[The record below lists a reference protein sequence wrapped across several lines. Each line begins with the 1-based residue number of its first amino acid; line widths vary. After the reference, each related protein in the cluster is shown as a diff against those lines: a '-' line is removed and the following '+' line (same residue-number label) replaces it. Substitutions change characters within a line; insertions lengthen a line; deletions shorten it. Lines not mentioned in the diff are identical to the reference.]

1 MNTFLVISA
10 IIGIVSAL
18 ASATTAVMAGNEQK
32 KQGEYN
38 AKVLAE
44 QAKAEQQKAD
54 YEASLLK
61 RNAEKLKARQRHAYL
76 SSGVDV
82 SEGTPLIVMSEQAKE
97 LEMDA
102 MAIRYGGN
110 VEAARAR
117 QAARYSRYQGKSGQ
131 RAGYWNA
138 GSSLLTGMGRAA
150 SSAGSFKGGGTNTD
164 PWSKIPTGDVT

>member
-1 MNTFLVISA
+1 MTPLEWVA
-10 IIGIVSAL
+10 VAALIIGVVGSL
-18 ASATTAVMAGNEQK
+18 ASATTAVMAGNEAK

-117 QAARYSRYQGKSGQ
+117 QAAKYSKYQGSAAQ

-150 SSAGSFKGGGTNTD
+150 SSASSFKDG
-164 PWSKIPTGDVT
+164 SKDTVLDVEYKG